1 MNIPPYRGILMD
13 FDAISI
19 FIQSV
24 CACACVCLRERERE
38 RGYNEMRE
46 KKCFHHIQ
54 RERTGVVVV
63 LSWFPGPFFRAVFPD
78 HRAPTFLPWP
88 FDIKRRKPLSSYRV
102 KRLFSNLLADIGF
115 ITFPRLSLSLS
126 LQLSYPC
133 CSIRCF
139 PSDVSCAFHSSSL
152 SPCPYCHGKTNH
164 RPFCSTA

>member
-115 ITFPRLSLSLS
+115 ITFPRLSLSL
-126 LQLSYPC
+126 QLSYPC